1 MFNLIQASGRM
12 LLERFTISL
21 KPEPSNELS
30 NKLGKDSGMERSLY
44 C

>member
-1 MFNLIQASGRM
+1 M

-21 KPEPSNELS
+21 KPELS
-30 NKLGKDSGMERSLY
+30 KKLGKDSVMERSLY